1 MASLQSGV
9 LQRGRRTEG
18 CTGEGKAVEV
28 SHDKRNCDGD
38 KEEENETIPDQKG
51 KPTKKQQSILI
62 KLSLSLTIR
71 SIFQVFEDESI
82 TVLYMGSDRVKVL
95 NLSLRPNHGKIL
107 ALLGR
112 EYERMYCTNY
122 G

>member
-1 MASLQSGV
+1 MI
-9 LQRGRRTEG
+9 RR
-18 CTGEGKAVEV
+18 V
-28 SHDKRNCDGD
+28 
-38 KEEENETIPDQKG
+38 
-51 KPTKKQQSILI
+51 
-62 KLSLSLTIR
+62 
-71 SIFQVFEDESI
+71 FQVFEGEGI
-82 TVLYMGSDRVKVL
+82 TVLYMGSERVKVL